1 MSDLRFS
8 ALMQARL
15 DADPQATAF
24 VHGES
29 TTTVMSLAH
38 QVQCMTAWLRSVGIG
53 PGDRMAVW
61 LVNRVEWLALL
72 MAAGRI
78 GVTVAAVNT
87 RYRQEEVAHIL
98 RTSGARLL
106 VTQLPHQR
114 LDFLSILADLDP
126 ARVPDLQ
133 QIAVLGSDGAAPSSA
148 ADLPAGLAWPLVP
161 LNWQQCTLETGQDD
175 SDPDTTVV
183 LFSTSGTTKAP
194 KLVMHP
200 QRTLV
205 DHALRCAAAYRLGQ
219 PGACLLT
226 LLPLCGAFGLNSTLA
241 AFAAGAPVVLPALF
255 EVDEAAA
262 LMVRHAVTHCFG
274 SDEMVRR
281 LADSSEA
288 ARPFPSLRFFG
299 FGAFTSNFTEIAQAW
314 CARGIPLHGLYGSS
328 EVLAV
333 FSAQASDAPLTQRL
347 EGGGVPVAGALAR
360 IRIRDEATGQLL
372 APGQSGQIEIQAP
385 SLFQGYFGNPT
396 ATQEAM
402 TEGYFKT
409 GDLGHLRPDGSLVFE
424 TRLGDAVRLGGNL
437 VNPAEIEELLQ
448 REPGVREAQ
457 VVAVPIQGQDRPVA
471 FIIPE
476 AGGAPDTTEL
486 IAKLRQSIANYK
498 VPQRVW
504 TLLAF
509 PLTQGANGNKI
520 SRAQLRQMAQER
532 LVAEAP
538 APQEHA

>member
-15 DADPQATAF
+15 EADPQATAF
-24 VHGES
+24 VHGEG
-29 TTTVMSLAH
+29 TTTVASLAH
-38 QVQCMTAWLRSVGIG
+38 QVQCMTAWLRSAGIG

-78 GVTVAAVNT
+78 GATVAAVNT
-87 RYRQEEVAHIL
+87 RYRREEVAHIL

-114 LDFLSILADLDP
+114 LDFLAILAGLNP
-126 ARVPDLQ
+126 AQVPDLQ
-133 QIAVLGSDGAAPSSA
+133 QIAVLGSDGAVPSSA
-148 ADLPAGLAWPLVP
+148 ADLPAGLAWPLAP
-161 LNWQQCTLETGQDD
+161 LNWQQCTPDTRQDD

-205 DHALRCAAAYRLGQ
+205 DHALRCAAAYKLNA

-255 EVDEAAA
+255 EADEAAA
-262 LMVRHAVTHCFG
+262 LLVRHAVTHCFG

-281 LADSSEA
+281 LAESSQA
-288 ARPFPSLRFFG
+288 AQPFPSLRFFG
-299 FGAFTSNFTEIAQAW
+299 FGAFTSNFTEIAQAC

-328 EVLAV
+328 EVLAI
-333 FSAQASDAPLTQRL
+333 FSAQAGDAPLAQRL
-347 EGGGVPVAGALAR
+347 EGGGVPVAGAQAH

-372 APGQSGQIEIQAP
+372 AQGQSGQIEIQAP
-385 SLFQGYFGNPT
+385 SLFQGYFGNPA
-396 ATQEAM
+396 ATQEAV

-448 REPGVREAQ
+448 RDPGVREAQ

-471 FIIPE
+471 FIVPE

-504 TLLAF
+504 TLPAF

-532 LVAEAP
+532 IAAEAP

>member
-8 ALMQARL
+8 ALMQTRL
-15 DADPQATAF
+15 AADPQAPAF
-24 VHGES
+24 VHGEGV
-29 TTTVMSLAH
+29 TTVAALAQ
-38 QVQCMTAWLRSVGIG
+38 QVQCMTAWLRAAGIG
-53 PGDRMAVW
+53 PGDRVAVW

-72 MAAGRI
+72 MAAARI
-78 GVTVAAVNT
+78 GATVAAVNT
-87 RYRQEEVAHIL
+87 RYRREEVAHIL

-106 VTQLPHQR
+106 VTQRPHQR
-114 LDFLSILADLDP
+114 LDFLAILADLDP
-126 ARVPDLQ
+126 AQVPDLQ
-133 QIAVLGSDGAAPSSA
+133 QVAVLGSGSAAPA
-148 ADLPAGLAWPLVP
+148 GVADLVVGLAWPLVP
-161 LNWQQCTLETGQDD
+161 LDWQQCAPDTGPDD
-175 SDPDTTVV
+175 SDPDATVV

-205 DHALRCAAAYRLGQ
+205 DHALRCVAAYRLHA

-255 EVDEAAA
+255 EAGEAAA
-262 LMVRHAVTHCFG
+262 LLAGHAVTHCFG

-281 LADSSEA
+281 LAESSEA
-288 ARPFPSLRFFG
+288 AQPFPSLRFFG
-299 FGAFTSNFTEIAQAW
+299 FGAFTSNFTEIAQAC

-333 FSAQASDAPLTQRL
+333 FSAQAGDLPLAQRL
-347 EGGGVPVAGALAR
+347 EGGGMPVAGAQAR

-372 APGQSGQIEIQAP
+372 PQGQSGQIEIQAP
-385 SLFQGYFGNPT
+385 SLFQGYFGNPA
-396 ATQEAM
+396 ATEEAM
-402 TEGYFKT
+402 CEGYFKT

-448 REPGVREAQ
+448 RDPSVREAQ

-471 FIIPE
+471 FIVPE
-476 AGGAPDTTEL
+476 AGAAPDTAAL
-486 IAKLRQSIANYK
+486 LAPLRQSIAGYK

-504 TLLAF
+504 MLAAF

-532 LVAEAP
+532 LAAEVTPSQEP
-538 APQEHA
+538 A

>member
-15 DADPQATAF
+15 AADPQAPAF
-24 VHGES
+24 VHGEGV
-29 TTTVMSLAH
+29 TTVAALAQ
-38 QVQCMTAWLRSVGIG
+38 QVQCMTAWLRSAGIG
-53 PGDRMAVW
+53 PGDRVAVW

-72 MAAGRI
+72 MAAARI
-78 GVTVAAVNT
+78 GATVAAVNT
-87 RYRQEEVAHIL
+87 RYRREEVAHIL
-98 RTSGARLL
+98 RTSGARVL
-106 VTQLPHQR
+106 VTQQPHQR
-114 LDFLSILADLDP
+114 LDFLAILAGLDP
-126 ARVPDLQ
+126 AHVPDLQ
-133 QIAVLGSDGAAPSSA
+133 QVALLGSGSAAPA
-148 ADLPAGLAWPLVP
+148 GVADLAAGLRWPLVA
-161 LNWQQCTLETGQDD
+161 LDWQQCT
-175 SDPDTTVV
+175 PDAGPDESNPDATVV

-205 DHALRCAAAYRLGQ
+205 DHALRCATAYCLDA
-219 PGACLLT
+219 PDACLLT

-255 EVDEAAA
+255 EAEQAAA
-262 LMVRHAVTHCFG
+262 LLVRHAVTHCFG

-281 LADSSEA
+281 LADSSQEA
-288 ARPFPSLRFFG
+288 QPFPSLRFFG
-299 FGAFTSNFTEIAQAW
+299 FGAFTSNFTEIAQAC

-333 FSAQASDAPLTQRL
+333 FSAQAGDAPLAQRL
-347 EGGGVPVAGALAR
+347 EGGGVPVAGGQAH

-372 APGQSGQIEIQAP
+372 PAGQSGQIEIQAP
-385 SLFQGYFGNPT
+385 SLFQGYFRNPEAT
-396 ATQEAM
+396 AEAM
-402 TEGYFKT
+402 YEGYFQT

-448 REPGVREAQ
+448 RDPGVREAQ

-471 FIIPE
+471 FIVPE
-476 AGGAPDTTEL
+476 AGAGPDTAAL
-486 IAKLRQSIANYK
+486 LARLRQSIASYK
-498 VPQRVW
+498 VPQRLW
-504 TLLAF
+504 MLSAF

-532 LVAEAP
+532 LAAEATE
-538 APQEHA
+538 PQEAA

>member
-15 DADPQATAF
+15 AADPQAPAF
-24 VHGES
+24 VHGEGV
-29 TTTVMSLAH
+29 TTVALLEH
-38 QVQCMTAWLRSVGIG
+38 QVRCMAAWLRSVGIG
-53 PGDRMAVW
+53 PGDRVAVW

-72 MAAGRI
+72 MAAGRM
-78 GVTVAAVNT
+78 GATVAAVNT
-87 RYRQEEVAHIL
+87 RYRSEEVAHIL

-114 LDFLSILADLDP
+114 LDFLAILADLGP
-126 ARVPDLQ
+126 AQAPDLQ
-133 QIAVLGSDGAAPSSA
+133 QVAVLGSSSATPAGA
-148 ADLPAGLAWPLVP
+148 ADLPAGLAWPLIP
-161 LNWQQCTLETGQDD
+161 LNWQQCPPETGPDD

-205 DHALRCAAAYRLGQ
+205 DHARRCAAVYQLNA
-219 PGACLLT
+219 PGACLQT

-241 AFAAGAPVVLPALF
+241 AFTAGAPVVLPAMF
-255 EVDEAAA
+255 EADEAAA
-262 LMVRHAVTHCFG
+262 LLVRHAVTHCFG

-281 LADSSEA
+281 LAQSSQAEQ
-288 ARPFPSLRFFG
+288 PFASLRFFG
-299 FGAFTSNFTEIAQAW
+299 FGAFTSNFTEIAQAC
-314 CARGIPLHGLYGSS
+314 CALGIPLHGLYGSS
-328 EVLAV
+328 EVLAI
-333 FSAQASDAPLTQRL
+333 FSAQAGDAPLAQRL
-347 EGGGVPVAGALAR
+347 EGGGVPVAGAQAR

-372 APGQSGQIEIQAP
+372 PSGQSGQIEIQAP
-385 SLFQGYFGNPT
+385 SLFQGYFGNPA

-402 TEGYFKT
+402 AEGYFKT

-448 REPGVREAQ
+448 RDPGVREAQ

-471 FIIPE
+471 FIVPE
-476 AGGAPDTTEL
+476 AGGTPDTTVL
-486 IAKLRQSIANYK
+486 IAKLRQSIAHYK

-504 TLLAF
+504 MLPAF
-509 PLTQGANGNKI
+509 PLTEGSNGNKI

-532 LVAEAP
+532 LAAETP
-538 APQEHA
+538 KPQEHA

>member
-1 MSDLRFS
+1 MSDLRLS
-8 ALMQARL
+8 VLMQARL
-15 DADPQATAF
+15 EADPQATAF
-24 VHGES
+24 VDGES
-29 TTTVMSLAH
+29 TTTVASLAH
-38 QVQCMTAWLRSVGIG
+38 QVQCMTAWLRSAGLG

-72 MAAGRI
+72 MAAGRM

-87 RYRQEEVAHIL
+87 RYRSEEVAHIL

-106 VTQLPHQR
+106 VTQLSHQR
-114 LDFLSILADLDP
+114 LDFLAILAGLNP
-126 ARVPDLQ
+126 AQVPELQ
-133 QIAVLGSDGAAPSSA
+133 QVAVLGSGSA
-148 ADLPAGLAWPLVP
+148 ASVSVADFPAGLAWPLIP
-161 LNWQQCTLETGQDD
+161 LNWQQCPPDAAPDE
-175 SDPDTTVV
+175 SNSDTTVV

-205 DHALRCAAAYRLGQ
+205 DHAIRCAAAYQLDA
-219 PGACLLT
+219 PGACLQT

-255 EVDEAAA
+255 EAEEAAA
-262 LMVRHAVTHCFG
+262 LLVRHAVTHCFG

-281 LADSSEA
+281 LADSSQLA
-288 ARPFPSLRFFG
+288 LPFPSLRFFG
-299 FGAFTSNFTEIAQAW
+299 FGAFTSNFTEIAQAC
-314 CARGIPLHGLYGSS
+314 CARGIPLRGLYGSS
-328 EVLAV
+328 EVLAI
-333 FSAQASDAPLTQRL
+333 FSAQAGDAPLAQRL
-347 EGGGVPVAGALAR
+347 EGGGVPVAGAQAR
-360 IRIRDEATGQLL
+360 IRIRDDATGQLL
-372 APGQSGQIEIQAP
+372 PQGQSGQIEIQAP
-385 SLFQGYFGNPT
+385 SLFQGYFGNPA
-396 ATQEAM
+396 ATQDTM
-402 TEGYFKT
+402 VEGYFKT

-424 TRLGDAVRLGGNL
+424 TRMGDAVRLGGNL

-471 FIIPE
+471 FIVPE
-476 AGGAPDTTEL
+476 TGGAPEANEL
-486 IAKLRQSIANYK
+486 IAKLRQAIANYK

-504 TLLAF
+504 ALPAF

-532 LVAEAP
+532 LAAEAP

>member
-1 MSDLRFS
+1 MSNLRFS
-8 ALMQARL
+8 ALIQARL
-15 DADPQATAF
+15 AVDPQAPAF
-24 VHGES
+24 VHSEGV
-29 TTTVMSLAH
+29 TTVASLAH
-38 QVQCMTAWLRSVGIG
+38 QVQCMTTWLRSVGIG
-53 PGDRMAVW
+53 PGDRVAVW

-78 GVTVAAVNT
+78 GATVAAVNT
-87 RYRQEEVAHIL
+87 RYRRGEVAHIL

-114 LDFLSILADLDP
+114 LDFLAILADLDP
-126 ARVPDLQ
+126 AKVPDLQ
-133 QIAVLGSDGAAPSSA
+133 QLAVLGNGSA
-148 ADLPAGLAWPLVP
+148 TPTDVTDLAAGLAWPLVP
-161 LNWQQCTLETGQDD
+161 LNWEQCAPDGGQDD
-175 SDPDTTVV
+175 SDSDATVV

-205 DHALRCAAAYRLGQ
+205 EHALRCAAAYRLDA

-255 EVDEAAA
+255 EAEEAAA
-262 LMVRHAVTHCFG
+262 LLVRHSVTHCFG

-281 LADSSEA
+281 LAESSA
-288 ARPFPSLRFFG
+288 AAQPFPSLRFFG
-299 FGAFTSNFTEIAQAW
+299 FGAFTSNFSEIAQAC

-333 FSAQASDAPLTQRL
+333 FSAQSSGAPLVQRL
-347 EGGGVPVAGALAR
+347 EGGGVPVAGAQAR

-372 APGQSGQIEIQAP
+372 PPGQSGQIEIQAP
-385 SLFQGYFGNPT
+385 SLFLGYYGDPA
-396 ATQEAM
+396 ATMEAM

-448 REPGVREAQ
+448 RNPGVREAQ
-457 VVAVPIQGQDRPVA
+457 VVAVPIQGQNRPVA
-471 FIIPE
+471 FIVPE
-476 AGGAPDTTEL
+476 AGGGPETAVLLDQ
-486 IAKLRQSIANYK
+486 LRQTIANYK

-504 TLLAF
+504 SLAAF
-509 PLTQGANGNKI
+509 PLTQGSNGNKI

-532 LVAEAP
+532 LAAET
-538 APQEHA
+538 PQSQERA